1 MYAIVI
7 LTIVLVIIIIFIISD
22 DITLG
27 TDGTFSYQAVLDAG
41 KFKYTFSNNLIA
53 ILFSV

>member
-41 KFKYTFSNNLIA
+41 KFKYTFSNLIA